1 MVQLSQGQVAIT
13 LVIEH
18 KKIVNV
24 VDPVN
29 TQILPCPEQ
38 EKEQYLQ
45 SAYGL
50 KTVETIFET
59 DTQSPNTC
67 FIVIGN
73 KKVPVPCS

>member
-1 MVQLSQGQVAIT
+1 MAQVNSGQVAIT
-13 LVIEH
+13 LIIEH
-18 KKIVNV
+18 KKIVQI

-29 TQILPCPEQ
+29 TTILDCPDQ
-38 EKEQYLQ
+38 EREQYEK

-67 FIVIGN
+67 FLVIGR
-73 KKVPVPCS
+73 KKVPIPCG